1 MDSMQKKKILK
12 TNTKFGY
19 LLGIENI
26 FYPKP
31 NHPRIELFGKGQ
43 EMFLYH
49 QQFSMSFYF
58 QARVPSKHTLKYVCL
73 ALLLS

>member
-1 MDSMQKKKILK
+1 MKK
-12 TNTKFGY
+12 N
-19 LLGIENI
+19 LLGSKHKIRVFI
-26 FYPKP
+26 RDRKHILSKT